1 MEDPCSYSQLL
12 DFIIDHQSSPD
23 QLTSLDSEMPAVW
36 KAMPITEQP
45 SDQIGSINNGINNQD
60 SIGEFLCIICIFACL
75 IRNYLLFSGDPA
87 LTRKNGVR
95 GGNEFRHQVN

>member
-36 KAMPITEQP
+36 KAMPITQQ
-45 SDQIGSINNGINNQD
+45 SNDQIGSMNNGINNQD
-60 SIGEFLCIICIFACL
+60 SIGEFLCIIFACL
-75 IRNYLLFSGDPA
+75 IRNYLLFSGIQHRPG
-87 LTRKNGVR
+87 RMGFGEEMNSFIK
-95 GGNEFRHQVN
+95 QI